1 MLGLIDPDRSII
13 ARKSADAIA
22 ARALEN
28 APDSASPLVMTEE
41 FDGTITRGCVGALY
55 IEGGMSPAEAAT
67 EHRRILRNLG

>member
-28 APDSASPLVMTEE
+28 APDSASPLVMTEV

-55 IEGGMSPAEAAT
+55 T
-67 EHRRILRNLG
+67 